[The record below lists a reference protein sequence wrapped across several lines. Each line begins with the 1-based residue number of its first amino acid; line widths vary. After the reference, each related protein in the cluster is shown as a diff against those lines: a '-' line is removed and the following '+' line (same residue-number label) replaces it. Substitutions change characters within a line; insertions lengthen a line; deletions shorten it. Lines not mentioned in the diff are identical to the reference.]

1 MQVKYYN
8 RATKY
13 NTRFNHVKRVLI
25 KWCKYTLT
33 GLAIYATLYIM
44 LVAAGCPY

>member
-1 MQVKYYN
+1 MYTSRYKYRTQKAPVKPSIKQVL
-8 RATKY
+8 T
-13 NTRFNHVKRVLI
+13 
-25 KWCKYTLT
+25 KWCKITLT

>member
-1 MQVKYYN
+1 MYTNRYKYRKVKASKFKYY
-8 RATKY
+8 KL
-13 NTRFNHVKRVLI
+13 VLA

>member
-1 MQVKYYN
+1 MYTKRYKYRKDKTSKIECY
-8 RATKY
+8 KL
-13 NTRFNHVKRVLI
+13 VLA